1 MRRRYELTDQQY
13 ERIEPLLSGKPGDP
27 GRNAED
33 NRRFMNAV
41 YWIARTGA
49 PWADLPERFGK
60 YDTVYQRF
68 NRWAKKERWKAIFEA
83 LQEPDLDWVM
93 IDSSVVRAHQHAAGQ
108 KSSAEAE
115 VLGRSRGGFST
126 KINVARDA
134 LGNPL
139 QIVLTPGQTGDCP
152 QAEPL
157 LRAILPDSVLK
168 TGAELPPNEGLPR
181 IGAVLGD
188 KGYDSNDLLAYV
200 ASLEAEAVI
209 PSKKNRN
216 EQREI
221 DRELYK
227 DRNKIERFIGWIKHY
242 RRVATRYEKT
252 ARNYLAMLHLRLS
265 DGVAS
270 VGVKRTF
277 HLSARPSKSLM

>member
-1 MRRRYELTDQQY
+1 
-13 ERIEPLLSGKPGDP
+13 
-27 GRNAED
+27 
-33 NRRFMNAV
+33 V
-41 YWIARTGA
+41 C
-49 PWADLPERFGK
+49 
-60 YDTVYQRF
+60 
-68 NRWAKKERWKAIFEA
+68 
-83 LQEPDLDWVM
+83 
-93 IDSSVVRAHQHAAGQ
+93 
-108 KSSAEAE
+108 
-115 VLGRSRGGFST
+115 
-126 KINVARDA
+126 DA

-139 QIVLTPGQTGDCP
+139 QIVLTPGQAGDCP

-168 TGAELPPNEGLPR
+168 TGEDQPPGEGLPG

-227 DRNKIERFIGWIKHY
+227 DRNKIERFIGRVKHY

-252 ARNYLAMLHLRLS
+252 ARNYLAMLHL
-265 DGVAS
+265 V
-270 VGVKRTF
+270 
-277 HLSARPSKSLM
+277 SAMVWLL